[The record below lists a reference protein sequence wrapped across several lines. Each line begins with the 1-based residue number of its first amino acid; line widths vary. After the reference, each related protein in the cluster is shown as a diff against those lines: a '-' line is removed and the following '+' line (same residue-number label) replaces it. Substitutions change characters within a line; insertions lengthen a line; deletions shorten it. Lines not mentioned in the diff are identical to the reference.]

1 MEKVLSI
8 IKMVDI
14 MRDNGKM
21 IGCMDMGN
29 CIIILRNQHIK
40 EIGLWINFMDM
51 EKYIMIYL
59 KSYINLSIIRI
70 FKILKNIGN
79 IMKVNM

>member
-29 CIIILRNQHIK
+29 YIIILRN
-40 EIGLWINFMDM
+40 
-51 EKYIMIYL
+51 
-59 KSYINLSIIRI
+59 
-70 FKILKNIGN
+70 
-79 IMKVNM
+79 